1 MSETKSMMIAGVGG
15 QGTLLAS
22 KILGNLFTQAGY
34 EVKVS
39 EIHGMSQR
47 GGSVV
52 TYVKW
57 GGRVYSPLVD
67 KGEADYLLAFELLE
81 AARASQFLRPGGVL
95 IASSQEILP
104 MPVITGSAAYPQAVP
119 QALAEA
125 CDRTIVV
132 DALAAAQEAG
142 SSRAANVVLL
152 GVLSTVLDGFTP
164 DQWQQA
170 LAASIRPQLLELNG
184 RAFALGRR
192 LAPTPTKEEQP
203 T

>member
-1 MSETKSMMIAGVGG
+1 MSKTKSMMIAGVGG

-22 KILGNLFTQAGY
+22 KILGHLFTQAGF

-57 GGRVYSPLVD
+57 GDKVYSPLVD

-81 AARASQFLRPGGVL
+81 AARGSQFLRPGGVL
-95 IASSQEILP
+95 IASSQQILP
-104 MPVITGSAAYPQAVP
+104 MPVITGAAQYPREIP
-119 QALAEA
+119 QALAEI
-125 CDRTIVV
+125 CHRPIIV

-142 SSRAANVVLL
+142 NTKAANVVLL
-152 GVLSTVLDGFTP
+152 GVLSTVLEGFTP
-164 DQWQQA
+164 DQWQEA
-170 LAASIRPQLLELNG
+170 LAASIRPQLLELNQ
-184 RAFALGRR
+184 RAFDLGRR
-192 LAPTPTKEEQP
+192 LAPATGR
-203 T
+203 